1 MALCVV
7 SIAVTLPSLLSI
19 LFEGEPICFNS
30 SFEYIDILLIKIL
43 FLPRQI
49 DMGLQLTVK
58 FYRQEF
64 SQIFFLSILVLE
76 CLVWNEKD
84 I

>member
-19 LFEGEPICFNS
+19 LFEGGPICFNS